1 MGIITKVSI
10 LCPREFKNK
19 LVFLVSCENFPKLI
33 KLFRLVQSEFA
44 ENLSCFEM
52 MDQYSI
58 NAVIE
63 NLNFAQPLSK
73 AYPFYSLF
81 ELSSNDHLALEA
93 RVTEQFEKLLAESI
107 ILDGTSASDCD
118 SNKFFKLKSYR
129 ESIPEGLRK
138 DGHGY
143 KYDVSLPLN
152 VYYKAVEV
160 MRERLKNANCTRICG
175 YGHMG
180 DSNLHFNVTSKKF
193 DPTIL
198 NLIEPFLYEFVAEHR
213 GSISAEHGIGM
224 KKKHYLHYSKDLE
237 TINVMK
243 QIKQLF
249 DPKSI
254 LNPNV
259 LFE

>member
-1 MGIITKVSI
+1 
-10 LCPREFKNK
+10 
-19 LVFLVSCENFPKLI
+19 
-33 KLFRLVQSEFA
+33 
-44 ENLSCFEM
+44 M

-63 NLNFAQPLSK
+63 NLNLPQPLSK
-73 AYPFYSLF
+73 LYPFYSLF
-81 ELSSNDHLALEA
+81 ELSSNDDVALET
-93 RVTEQFEKLLAESI
+93 RVTQQFEKLLAESI

-118 SNKFFKLKSYR
+118 SKFSKLKSYR

-160 MRERLKNANCTRICG
+160 MRERLKNANYTRICG

-193 DPTIL
+193 DPKIL

-224 KKKHYLHYSKDLE
+224 KKKHYLHFSKDME
-237 TINVMK
+237 TINLMK

-249 DPKSI
+249 DPKSL

-259 LFE
+259 LF